1 MPFLNRDFFSLDR
14 FYKMRYNRNNWSDFM
29 DFIRNQSKREKF
41 RRVFALFLGVWTAFV
56 GALFILQVW
65 RIFLEGDGF
74 TVESVSVKFLEI
86 LAPFLIWVVAIVF
99 GGVFALAFPTFEKSA
114 AYIHSKNTLKKLTAR
129 LPQKD
134 GGRYAFNARFV
145 AWCVG
150 FIVALV
156 CAIVSLVYLTSSA
169 YEPVSSG
176 GFFLEHQEA
185 ERLVRALP
193 WVFAGFGAA
202 IAVSFFEEYSL
213 RKEISLVKTKLAEN
227 AKNGVVVKAR
237 NSQKTVKNNNRATFF
252 VRVAVGSLAIILIVW
267 GIANGGMADVLGKAI
282 NICTQCI
289 GLG

>member
-1 MPFLNRDFFSLDR
+1 
-14 FYKMRYNRNNWSDFM
+14 M

-56 GALFILQVW
+56 GTLFILQVW

-86 LAPFLIWVVAIVF
+86 LAPFLIWVATIAF
-99 GGVFALAFPTFEKSA
+99 GGVFALAFPTFEKPA
-114 AYIHSKNTLKKLTAR
+114 AYIRSKNTLKKLKAR

-145 AWCVG
+145 AWCIAFV
-150 FIVALV
+150 VALV
-156 CAIVSLVYLTSSA
+156 CASVALVYLTSSV
-169 YEPVSSG
+169 YEPVASG

-185 ERLVRALP
+185 ERLVRSLP

-213 RKEISLVKTKLAEN
+213 RKEISLVKSKIAEN

-237 NSQKTVKNNNRATFF
+237 SSQRTIKNNERATFF
-252 VRVAVGSLAIILIVW
+252 VRVAVGSLAIVFIVW